1 MSMEVKSLNGQ
12 WAGVYTLDN
21 SNGTANGES
30 EFFLSFESDLN
41 DRTRARINGQG
52 FDDAGSFTMA
62 GTLDSKDLI
71 NLQKNYSTHG
81 WTYAGKLDRA
91 LSVVH
96 GSWGDIRNGPMGF
109 FAFQQVDDEDV
120 VSAGEKI
127 WHINGRW
134 KGTYSAA
141 REDTRWPCEF
151 ELTVSPG
158 KKEEQLAIVGKG
170 VDNAGA
176 YWIKGMVL
184 SAHQVIFVKQ
194 YAGHSWIYRGEL
206 DEDGSV
212 MEGDWEGKGDQGTF
226 TFTH

>member
-12 WAGVYTLDN
+12 WADVYTLDN
-21 SNGTANGES
+21 SNATANGES

-52 FDDAGSFTMA
+52 FDDAGS
-62 GTLDSKDLI
+62 
-71 NLQKNYSTHG
+71 THG

-96 GSWGDIRNGPMGF
+96 GSRGGIRNGPMGF

-127 WHINGRW
+127 WRINSRW

-151 ELTVSPG
+151 ELTVSPE

-184 SAHQVIFVKQ
+184 SAHQVMFVKQ
-194 YAGHSWIYRGEL
+194 YAGHSWIYRGYISIFL
-206 DEDGSV
+206 SILY
-212 MEGDWEGKGDQGTF
+212 MLN
-226 TFTH
+226 

>member
-21 SNGTANGES
+21 SNATASGES

-52 FDDAGSFTMA
+52 FDDAGSFTIA

-71 NLQKNYSTHG
+71 NLQKNYSTRG

-127 WHINGRW
+127 RRINGRW

-158 KKEEQLAIVGKG
+158 NKQEQLAIVGKG
-170 VDNAGA
+170 LDSAGA

-184 SAHQVIFVKQ
+184 ICPP
-194 YAGHSWIYRGEL
+194 
-206 DEDGSV
+206 
-212 MEGDWEGKGDQGTF
+212 GDVC
-226 TFTH
+226 